1 MWPGGGQP
9 GDNGDASDAFRRS
22 SIGSSPTDNS
32 SPQDAAAAAAFAARM
47 ALANAYDTS
56 APTAGAGGPAY
67 FDMYGA
73 DYHARFREL
82 EYLQQQRQMH
92 EQQQAYENEARSRML
107 EQAAHNRIQEFERRR
122 MQMELMNEMHMREAE
137 YNATRGG
144 FGAPPQPQQGQHPSL
159 SYSDFAREDPNNF
172 EVIARETSSNNTS
185 SHQQDEKSL
194 STSAEKVDPPE
205 TNGGVDKKPISPS
218 KTPAAVK
225 SNKDIIKANTPKSA
239 PKKRKT
245 PAKKSSESG
254 KTKKSRASTGRKST
268 KSSDTTASVLRRK
281 PGVPSLDD
289 SVPDITDAEY
299 ENVQA
304 LMTEFCKVPFLA
316 EFSRPVSLL
325 HPEMITLYS
334 KIVHHPMDLGHVCRA
349 IRRREYKNTRA
360 IQLDVWRVFSNCIN
374 FHTHPS
380 NKDNAIPSF
389 ISIANH
395 LLDFFN
401 NLWIEFMLPSDSP
414 PRPPGTARISYVHA
428 TYQKRLEVRKQRL
441 LQLSSTVLS
450 SKCLQKVVNELDKL
464 LSSGGL
470 VDKLDSS
477 AVLGDVNNASGDVLV
492 FIHSVKQFTINIG
505 QKLQSQDDYTVLE
518 LHRDLKKCYTEDVFE
533 DDLLKKMKIG
543 LRIDRVLGK
552 VLAPVHEVSC
562 RGVNQSSIWGCM
574 AAAIWARESR
584 HKPYWPAIVLGILAP
599 EEQKEDWHKALTER
613 NEKRLPEK
621 LLDDL
626 RAAKKRAESGLT
638 KKNSDQMSYFLV
650 EFMGSHEFIW
660 VKENAILENF
670 DPNDDPNVAHAA
682 GNITKKKR
690 STSYNAAQMDSA
702 LEEGKWALEE
712 FEAYLNDTCGDQSD
726 DEDEYND
733 AGYTY
738 DVLCQTDEE
747 AEALDE
753 IDLEHENESDI
764 EEQSEMLASEGYLDF
779 SIAGRKL
786 AKQRTTARKKQN
798 AALAKKEKEK
808 KAKGA
813 TSVATKTP
821 SDDKRGQREVEARR
835 KKRSRDHEKSLK
847 DLERKA
853 KKRDL
858 AAEKKISSN
867 EVRNKKGRAENIV
880 KSFLLR
886 KSMDDKN
893 FNGPLFGPGTSIDPS
908 GLLGMAL
915 AFRAAAGE
923 IPFEDSNGKPFVE
936 NSWEKI
942 DADEPRESSER
953 CKRLEEQ
960 IGLIEEEIARVNAA
974 TERRLALTKEAEKHR
989 DAARAKIFSEGDTAR
1004 SVDVKVR
1011 ARKGKAGRKSSDA
1024 GDSRPPSMPTEGAM
1038 DELDNVKS
1046 EVDSKIKVEAEE
1058 GKVGDAVEAK
1068 VDTMD
1073 TKNGEVATD
1082 MKREEV
1088 TAKDVD
1094 MAVESTKMDVEPI
1107 KEENVQISGGTT
1119 TDALPTSES

>member
-9 GDNGDASDAFRRS
+9 GDSGGDASDVYRRS
-22 SIGSSPTDNS
+22 SLGSSPGDNS
-32 SPQDAAAAAAFAARM
+32 SPQDAAAAAFAARM
-47 ALANAYDTS
+47 ALA
-56 APTAGAGGPAY
+56 PTAGAGPSY

-73 DYHARFREL
+73 DYHARLREL

-107 EQAAHNRIQEFERRR
+107 EQAAHNQIQEYERRR

-137 YNATRGG
+137 YNASRGG
-144 FGAPPQPQQGQHPSL
+144 FGAPTQQGQHPSL
-159 SYSDFAREDPNNF
+159 YSDFAREDF
-172 EVIARETSSNNTS
+172 SREVTMPSNNS
-185 SHQQDEKSL
+185 NSNSHQKEEKSPSI
-194 STSAEKVDPPE
+194 STEKIASPE
-205 TNGGVDKKPISPS
+205 TNEAVEPSSSS
-218 KTPAAVK
+218 KTPAQVK

-245 PAKKSSESG
+245 PAKKASEGG
-254 KTKKSRASTGRKST
+254 KTKKSRASTGK
-268 KSSDTTASVLRRK
+268 KGKASDSPASVLKRK

-289 SVPDITDAEY
+289 AVPDITDAEY

-360 IQLDVWRVFSNCIN
+360 IQLDVWRVFSNCIK

-414 PRPPGTARISYVHA
+414 SRAPGTAKNSYVHA
-428 TYQKRLEVRKQRL
+428 MYQKRLEVRKQRL
-441 LQLSSTVLS
+441 LQLSSTALS

-464 LSSGGL
+464 LSSGGM

-477 AVLGDVNNASGDVLV
+477 TVLEDANNASGDVLV
-492 FIHSVKQFTINIG
+492 FIHSVKQFTVNIG
-505 QKLQSQDDYTVLE
+505 QKLQNNDDYTVLE

-543 LRIDRVLGK
+543 LRIDRILGK

-626 RAAKKRAESGLT
+626 KAAKKRAESGLS

-690 STSYNAAQMDSA
+690 STSYNAKQMDAA

-726 DEDEYND
+726 EEDEYND

-747 AEALDE
+747 AEALNE

-786 AKQRTTARKKQN
+786 AKQRAAARKKQN

-808 KAKGA
+808 EKEKEKKAK
-813 TSVATKTP
+813 SVSVDANTP
-821 SDDKRGQREVEARR
+821 LDDKRGQRELEARR
-835 KKRSRDHEKSLK
+835 KKRSRDHEKGLK
-847 DLERKA
+847 EVERKA
-853 KKRDL
+853 RKRDL
-858 AAEKKISSN
+858 AAEKKSSSN

-886 KSMDDKN
+886 KSMDDTN

-942 DADEPRESSER
+942 DADEPLESSER

-960 IGLIEEEIARVNAA
+960 IALIEKEIARVNAA
-974 TERRLALTKEAEKHR
+974 TERRLALTEEAEKRR

-1004 SVDVKVR
+1004 NVDVKVR
-1011 ARKGKAGRKSSDA
+1011 ARKGKAGRKSSEGG
-1024 GDSRPPSMPTEGAM
+1024 GDSRPSSMPTEGAIN
-1038 DELDNVKS
+1038 ELDVVKS
-1046 EVDSKIKVEAEE
+1046 EADSKIKVEVEQK
-1058 GKVGDAVEAK
+1058 KVGDVSEAT
-1068 VDTMD
+1068 VDKMD
-1073 TKNGEVATD
+1073 TKIGEAVNDVKKEEVAASVGNT
-1082 MKREEV
+1082 
-1088 TAKDVD
+1088 
-1094 MAVESTKMDVEPI
+1094 VESNKMDVEPI
-1107 KEENVQISGGTT
+1107 KEENVQ
-1119 TDALPTSES
+1119 